1 MKKSVQK
8 IYLGDVVHK
17 NAKNKSN
24 IDRRKAK
31 GYCIIN
37 EIIAITNEIPMAPCK
52 VKAALQLKQAMLV
65 NGVLINSE
73 AWHNILDN
81 DMVGVIIKFVTT
93 PTQPQRNFKCSGV
106 GYKNGCKYHSTQTQ
120 SISQLLL

>member
-17 NAKNKSN
+17 SAKNKSN

-65 NGVLINSE
+65 NGVLFNSE
-73 AWHNILDN
+73 ARHNILDN
-81 DMVGVIIKFVTT
+81 GMVGIIIKFVTT
-93 PTQPQRNFKCSGV
+93 PTKPQHNFKCSWSWIQ
-106 GYKNGCKYHSTQTQ
+106 KW
-120 SISQLLL
+120 L